1 MDEKNLLKFWN
12 QQRSH
17 IIHAQLAPSVV
28 LIGILALAALGGF
41 QNAPSQI
48 QYLAIGVAAATGIL
62 AVISQYAAIREGE
75 AVVRDLKKIENSSL
89 LAQKVSSSGGLLS
102 LTTFATIGISVV
114 IYVLVIYA
122 ILG

>member
-17 IIHAQLAPSVV
+17 IIHAQLAPSIV

-41 QNAPSQI
+41 QDAPSQI

-75 AVVRDLKKIENSSL
+75 AVARDLKKIDNSSL
-89 LAQKVSSSGGLLS
+89 LAQKVASSGGHLS

-114 IYVLVIYA
+114 IYALVIYA
-122 ILG
+122 VLG